1 MKWQSHPQH
10 PTLAYRF
17 CLNLLTGACTTLT
30 DRFLLILTDMY
41 LFRKTIF
48 ILTFAS
54 ARQFHS
60 CFHARVIFS
69 LYNAIFLLTSR
80 QKFFEH
86 LSQYPFLLLRLHL
99 PQKLCVSL
107 PLRRCR
113 CLLHPGFH
121 SCQIFFQIIFFLLA
135 RVCAAAA
142 SERALRFAFR
152 PVSTEMIGEEDSAS
166 CIPSFASL

>member
-80 QKFFEH
+80 QKFFDTS
-86 LSQYPFLLLRLHL
+86 LNIRSCSSGCICRKSSAFRSR
-99 PQKLCVSL
+99 CADAAVSCT
-107 PLRRCR
+107 PAFIRVRFSFR
-113 CLLHPGFH
+113 
-121 SCQIFFQIIFFLLA
+121 SFFSFWA
-135 RVCAAAA
+135 RVCAAAPPNVPC
-142 SERALRFAFR
+142 ALLFVPFPPR
-152 PVSTEMIGEEDSAS
+152 
-166 CIPSFASL
+166 